1 MKNASRV
8 RLTDRRKGGEKMLEA
23 IKNVCIF
30 LLIAQVLM
38 VLVPEESYAKYV
50 RVLVSL
56 ILILKITQPVLA
68 LVSGNEAR
76 RTMEVNVEKLCE
88 ELSVRELPSDLE
100 SDTAR
105 MYGHM
110 ADYLVLAQQEEDSDM
125 QTGELS
131 AEKAE
136 K

>member
-1 MKNASRV
+1 
-8 RLTDRRKGGEKMLEA
+8 MLEA

-38 VLVPEESYAKYV
+38 ALVPEESYAKYV

-56 ILILKITQPVLA
+56 ILILKITQPVLT

-76 RTMEVNVEKLCE
+76 RTMEANVEELCE

-110 ADYLVLAQQEEDSDM
+110 ADYLALVEQEKDRDL
-125 QTGELS
+125 QAGELPVEI
-131 AEKAE
+131 AEK
-136 K
+136 